1 MDAKTAVIT
10 KDLISQHGLSDEEY
24 KKIVEILGREPN
36 LTELGMFSVMWSEH
50 CSYKSSRVH
59 LKRLPTTGPRVVQGP
74 GENAGA
80 VDIGDGLVAVF
91 KMESHN
97 HPSFIEPYQ
106 GAATGVGGILRD
118 IFTMG
123 ARPIALLDSLR
134 FGLLDRP
141 QNRHLF
147 KGVVTGIAAYGNCLP
162 GHERVVIKSNGN
174 VSDIRLDEL
183 AGNYF
188 AAGDFGIRELEP
200 GTLEVLSFDPI
211 ASVSRWVGIRRIFK
225 QRSREMIRI
234 KTALGRSLRMTPDHP
249 ASVYRNGQFQVVPAS
264 DLKPGDEV
272 PVIAALPCGGK
283 FHDEI
288 DLIDVFKPRSENIFV
303 RVKRPIAIPPAAIR
317 PFVQNVQARHRYRT
331 KQTMPLKLFL
341 ELEGQIKASRKEA
354 ELYIPSGK
362 ANYIRSVLPI
372 DGRLVRLIGYFLSEG
387 CISRNG
393 TTYKLIWTFG
403 KHERSYVEDV
413 CGILDYLEIRKAV
426 YVRRSTIAITVS
438 SWFLGVLFKELWK
451 TGCDATEKSIPS
463 FLLDAPRDLKIE
475 LLKGLFRGDGSVSF
489 YPSGSRVKIRYAT
502 TSERL
507 FHQVVVLLQDLGL
520 IPYIYRSRQR
530 DSEIEGRP
538 IKALHDIW
546 NLEVQNF
553 HDVSRLMDWFS
564 TETNSKITKA
574 LQAYPNG
581 GRIFS
586 NPRSKKHKNF
596 WTVRIQAVTLE
607 RTEEDVYDLEVN
619 ELHLFVTT
627 SGLVTH
633 NCVGVPTVGGEVAFN
648 EIYAQ
653 NPLVNVFCLG
663 IAKKDR
669 LFKGLAL
676 GAGNP
681 VIYVGSKTGRDGIHG
696 ATMASDAF
704 DQASEAKRPT
714 VQVGDPFT
722 EKLLLEAC
730 LELMS
735 GDLLVGIQDMGA
747 AGLTSSSC
755 EMASRAGTGID
766 LDLTQV
772 PRREPGMTPY
782 ELMLSESQERML
794 MVARQGKEQEV
805 LKICRKWDLD
815 AAVVGRVTGDGKLR
829 VWDAGTNGNNIV
841 VAEIPAKALA
851 DDGPRY
857 ERPSAPPAYQEW
869 LQSINLEALPDVKD
883 PTAVLLSLLE
893 SPTIASKAWVYRQYD
908 HMVRTNT
915 LIRPG
920 SDAAVLRV
928 KGTNK
933 AIAMTTDG
941 SGRYCLLN
949 PYLGATLAVAE
960 ASRNLVCSGAEP
972 IGLTDCLNFGN
983 PERPDIMWQFI
994 LSIEGIADACNVL
1007 NIPVV
1012 SGNVSFYNETNGLS
1026 IYPTPI
1032 LGMVG
1037 LIEPAER
1044 ATTQWFKQAGDRI
1057 ILLGTT
1063 KDDLGGTEYLR
1074 VVHAREQGAPP
1085 ALSLDEEK
1093 AVQRCVLKLIGEGQV
1108 RSAHDC
1114 SDGGLAVALAECCL
1128 SNPAQPTGAVVR
1140 LAGQGLRL
1148 DSLLFGESQSRVV
1161 LSVSPDQ
1168 ADRVLRIAAEVG
1180 VVAVGIGQVG
1190 GERLVIEVADDRK
1203 RPGCRIDV
1211 DLATLQDR
1219 WANSLQRSLDE
1230 T

>member
-10 KDLISQHGLSDEEY
+10 KELIARHGLSDEEY

-80 VDIGDGLVAVF
+80 VDIGNGLVAVF

-147 KGVVTGIAAYGNCLP
+147 KGVVAGISAYGNC
-162 GHERVVIKSNGN
+162 I
-174 VSDIRLDEL
+174 
-183 AGNYF
+183 
-188 AAGDFGIRELEP
+188 
-200 GTLEVLSFDPI
+200 
-211 ASVSRWVGIRRIFK
+211 
-225 QRSREMIRI
+225 
-234 KTALGRSLRMTPDHP
+234 
-249 ASVYRNGQFQVVPAS
+249 
-264 DLKPGDEV
+264 
-272 PVIAALPCGGK
+272 
-283 FHDEI
+283 
-288 DLIDVFKPRSENIFV
+288 
-303 RVKRPIAIPPAAIR
+303 
-317 PFVQNVQARHRYRT
+317 
-331 KQTMPLKLFL
+331 
-341 ELEGQIKASRKEA
+341 
-354 ELYIPSGK
+354 
-362 ANYIRSVLPI
+362 
-372 DGRLVRLIGYFLSEG
+372 
-387 CISRNG
+387 
-393 TTYKLIWTFG
+393 
-403 KHERSYVEDV
+403 
-413 CGILDYLEIRKAV
+413 
-426 YVRRSTIAITVS
+426 
-438 SWFLGVLFKELWK
+438 
-451 TGCDATEKSIPS
+451 
-463 FLLDAPRDLKIE
+463 
-475 LLKGLFRGDGSVSF
+475 
-489 YPSGSRVKIRYAT
+489 
-502 TSERL
+502 
-507 FHQVVVLLQDLGL
+507 
-520 IPYIYRSRQR
+520 
-530 DSEIEGRP
+530 
-538 IKALHDIW
+538 
-546 NLEVQNF
+546 
-553 HDVSRLMDWFS
+553 
-564 TETNSKITKA
+564 
-574 LQAYPNG
+574 
-581 GRIFS
+581 
-586 NPRSKKHKNF
+586 
-596 WTVRIQAVTLE
+596 
-607 RTEEDVYDLEVN
+607 
-619 ELHLFVTT
+619 
-627 SGLVTH
+627 
-633 NCVGVPTVGGEVAFN
+633 GVPTVGGEVVFN
-648 EIYAQ
+648 EIYGQ
-653 NPLVNVFCLG
+653 NPLVNVFCVG

-676 GAGNP
+676 GVGNP

-704 DQASEAKRPT
+704 DEASEAKRPT

-730 LELMS
+730 LELMV
-735 GDLLVGIQDMGA
+735 GDVLVGIQDMGA

-794 MVARQGKEQEV
+794 MVARQGKEEEV

-815 AAVVGRVTGDGKLR
+815 AAVVGRVTGDGMLR
-829 VWDAGTNGNNIV
+829 VWDTGPTNKNIV

-851 DDGPRY
+851 EDGPRY
-857 ERPSAPPAYQEW
+857 ERPGAPPAYQEW
-869 LQSINLEALPDVKD
+869 LQSVNQEALPDVKD
-883 PTAVLLSLLE
+883 PSAVLLSLLE
-893 SPTIASKAWVYRQYD
+893 SPTIASKGWVYRQYD

-915 LIRPG
+915 LVRPG
-920 SDAAVLRV
+920 SDAAVLRI

-941 SGRYCLLN
+941 NGRYCLLN
-949 PYLGATLAVAE
+949 PYIGGTIAVAE

-994 LSIEGIADACNVL
+994 LSIEGIADACSAL

-1037 LIEPAER
+1037 LIEPADR
-1044 ATTQWFKQAGDRI
+1044 ATTQWFKQAGDTI
-1057 ILLGTT
+1057 VLLGTT
-1063 KDDLGGTEYLR
+1063 KEDLGGTEYLR

-1085 ALSLDEEK
+1085 ALSLEEEK
-1093 AVQRCVLKLIGEGQV
+1093 AVQGCVLKLIRDGLV

-1128 SNPAQPTGAVVR
+1128 SNPTQPNGAVVR
-1140 LAGQGLRL
+1140 LTLNGLRR
-1148 DSLLFGESQSRVV
+1148 DALLFGESQSRVV
-1161 LSVSPDQ
+1161 LSVSPDH
-1168 ADRVLRIAAEVG
+1168 ADQVLRIAAERG
-1180 VVAVGIGQVG
+1180 VMAVAIGRVG
-1190 GERLVIEVADDRK
+1190 GGRLVIEVADDRK
-1203 RPGCRIDV
+1203 SPGCRIDV
-1211 DLATLQDR
+1211 DLTTLQDR
-1219 WANSLQRSLDE
+1219 WANSLERAIE
-1230 T
+1230 GT